1 MKPILVMAATAA
13 LIALGVRARPGR
25 SRAAYRR
32 VRERQALR
40 DGPSAAAAK
49 TTFVVHG
56 MPAADVMRTVIQAL
70 GCTTTRSSRPGAVF
84 LLNASDHAT
93 LFAARN
99 RRGETWAS
107 SLVIRD
113 EVDGAHG
120 DYAAVRWL
128 TRDGVPTAWKEME
141 TVADLVRDAIT
152 GVGGTVKVTIP
163 G

>member
-1 MKPILVMAATAA
+1 VKSILVIAATTA
-13 LIALGVRARPGR
+13 LIAFGVRARPGR
-25 SRAAYRR
+25 SCAAYRS
-32 VRERQALR
+32 VRERRALR

-56 MPAADVMRTVIQAL
+56 MPAIDVMRTVIQAL
-70 GCTTTRSSRPGAVF
+70 GCTTTRSSRRGAVF
-84 LLNASDHAT
+84 ILSASDHAT
-93 LFAARN
+93 SFAARN

-113 EVDGAHG
+113 EADGAHG
-120 DYAAVRWL
+120 EYAAVRWL
-128 TRDGVPTAWKEME
+128 TRDGVPAAWKEME
-141 TVADLVRDAIT
+141 TVAHRIREVIT